1 MTFVTIKRFGVVLI
15 ALAGAGVAS
24 RVLANGGP
32 VDWTRSGA
40 RGGLVPKQ
48 TNSVRLRSEDL
59 AIAID
64 PDGKHFDVSAKY
76 LLANA
81 DAEATVR
88 FGVPLLWMDDPSGPR
103 RAADAVR
110 IKVGETESRCTL
122 IKESVT
128 LDVNRFEDMDG
139 TPTGGWCVARLT
151 IPKGDAVPLLLSY
164 RADLLF
170 GDAEYSKSAFVM
182 YGRRTLRYMFFPAG
196 YWVGPAERVT
206 VTVDLGRYAGA
217 EQVTAPPDAVKQG
230 SKLQWTFANV
240 DLKKVPDLEIKLDVE
255 PIAWIG
261 ELAKYRKDSKVVL
274 TAKAAKAAGDAAAA
288 SRAVDGD
295 PESAWCVDRPS
306 PDKWIEVTQRKIDRE
321 FRDCNWEGLF
331 LAGTTT
337 EKTAR
342 IKRVRLEACHG
353 AKPGDGASFADMP
366 LPLRR
371 TGARG
376 PWGLILSGAAYYDL
390 PQAEQKAAFEGWHS
404 VREQIGRC
412 VRVSIVEVEGSG
424 PACIGELMPIRN
436 CG

>member
-1 MTFVTIKRFGVVLI
+1 MFLRIKRFGVALI
-15 ALAGAGVAS
+15 ALAGGGFAS
-24 RVLANGGP
+24 DVLANGGP

-48 TNSVRLRSEDL
+48 TNTVRLRSEDL

-64 PDGKHFDVSAKY
+64 PDGKHYDVSAKY

-81 DAEATVR
+81 DAETTVR
-88 FGVPLLWMDDPSGPR
+88 FGVPLLWMDDPSGAH

-110 IKVGETESRCTL
+110 IKVGGTESRCML

-170 GDAEYSKSAFVM
+170 TDAEYSKSAFVM
-182 YGRRTLRYMFFPAG
+182 YGRRTLRYVFFPAG
-196 YWVGPAERVT
+196 YWVSPAERVS

-217 EQVTAPPDAVKQG
+217 EQVTAPPGVVKDG
-230 SKLQWTFANV
+230 TKLAWTFTNV
-240 DLKKVPDLEIKLDVE
+240 DLRKVPDLELKLDVE
-255 PIAWIG
+255 PIAYVG

-274 TAKAAKAAGDAAAA
+274 AAKAAKAAGDAAAA
-288 SRAVDGD
+288 ARAVDGD
-295 PESAWCVDRPS
+295 PETAWCVDRPS

-321 FRDCNWEGLF
+321 FRDCSWEGLL
-331 LAGTTT
+331 LAGTTS

-353 AKPGDGASFADMP
+353 AKSGDTASFADLP
-366 LPLRR
+366 LPLGG

-376 PWGLILSGAAYYDL
+376 PWGLILSGTVYYAL
-390 PQAEQKAAFEGWHS
+390 PQAEQKAAFEGWHA
-404 VREQIGRC
+404 VREQIGKC
-412 VRVSIVEVEGSG
+412 VRVSIVEVEGTG